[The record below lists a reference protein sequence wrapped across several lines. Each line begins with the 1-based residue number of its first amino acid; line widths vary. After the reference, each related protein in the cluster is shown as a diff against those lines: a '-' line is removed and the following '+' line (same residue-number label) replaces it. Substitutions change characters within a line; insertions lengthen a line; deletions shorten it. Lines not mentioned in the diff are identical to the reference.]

1 MCFLLTTCVRENA
14 GKQKA
19 RGNEQN
25 QIMKMNW
32 KQEKYHNIVMFYFFL
47 NTVGKYYVE
56 FLVTAIIPL

>member
-25 QIMKMNW
+25 QIMKMN
-32 KQEKYHNIVMFYFFL
+32 
-47 NTVGKYYVE
+47 
-56 FLVTAIIPL
+56 